1 MAREAVNARVIE
13 ETDDIGYVSLLF
25 DFYGALLGEHQRE
38 IMSAYHEDDL
48 SLAEIADNMGMTR
61 QGVHYTL
68 KKAERML
75 KEYEDKLGMVRRY
88 TDNQKKLRKA
98 ENIIEEFLKEVE
110 PGSRHAEYINDL
122 KKTLEDF
129 AE

>member
-1 MAREAVNARVIE
+1 MAEEAVNTRVIKKA
-13 ETDDIGYVSLLF
+13 DDVGYVSLLF
-25 DFYGALLGEHQRE
+25 DFYGALLGKHQQE
-38 IMSAYHEDDL
+38 VMSAYHEDDL

-68 KKAERML
+68 KKAEHML
-75 KEYEDKLGMVRRY
+75 REYEDKLGMVRRY

-98 ENIIEEFLKEVE
+98 ENIIEEFLKEAE
-110 PGSRHAEYINDL
+110 PGSRHAEYIEDL